1 MSSTFPQGQDDTPSD
16 AVPPAPAPE
25 YGAPQGAYP
34 PPPAPGYGAP
44 QGAYPP
50 PAYGPPQGGYPAP
63 TYSTAPPL
71 NDSDQRLWSV
81 LSHLGPFIVGFLA
94 PLIIWLVFRGRGA
107 LVEDQSKES
116 LNFQITCYIASAAL
130 TVIGIITIGIGFL
143 LFIPFGIAYV
153 VFAIL
158 AAVRSGS
165 GEFYRY
171 PWTIRLVK

>member
-16 AVPPAPAPE
+16 AVPPAPAPG

-34 PPPAPGYGAP
+34 
-44 QGAYPP
+44 PP
-50 PAYGPPQGGYPAP
+50 PAYGPPQGGYPAQA
-63 TYSTAPPL
+63 YSTAPPL
-71 NDSDQRLWSV
+71 TDSDQRLWSV
-81 LSHLGPFIVGFLA
+81 LSHLGPFILGFLA

-107 LVEDQSKES
+107 LVEDQAKES
-116 LNFQITCYIASAAL
+116 LNFQITVYIVGAAL
-130 TVIGIITIGIGFL
+130 TVITIITIGIGGL